1 MFYVPSRLKTSNL
14 RNLRILGLRVNL
26 ETSTEG
32 PSMSLWQGSRWTT
45 RQSQSTPQLQVG
57 RLSLSGNS
65 SAATSTVSLVSS
77 SSAGNVTPPRR
88 PLNQLNL
95 RLEQRRNSTSRSKT
109 GEVVKSDHDPLKTLV
124 GILGEIPQETRTEEF
139 AEEAN
144 LEMKT
149 AKVDAGGKTLEAW
162 LDELEKGK
170 LSRLSKDIARRISPA
185 LTVTNLRNECT
196 QSIHGIADVNH
207 SRSRFL

>member
-1 MFYVPSRLKTSNL
+1 
-14 RNLRILGLRVNL
+14 
-26 ETSTEG
+26 
-32 PSMSLWQGSRWTT
+32 
-45 RQSQSTPQLQVG
+45 
-57 RLSLSGNS
+57 
-65 SAATSTVSLVSS
+65 
-77 SSAGNVTPPRR
+77 
-88 PLNQLNL
+88 
-95 RLEQRRNSTSRSKT
+95 
-109 GEVVKSDHDPLKTLV
+109 VKSDHDPLKTLV